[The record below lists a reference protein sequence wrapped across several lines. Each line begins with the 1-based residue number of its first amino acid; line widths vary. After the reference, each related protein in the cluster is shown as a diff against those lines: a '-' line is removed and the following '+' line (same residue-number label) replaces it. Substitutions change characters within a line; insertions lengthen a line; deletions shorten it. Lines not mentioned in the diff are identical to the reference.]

1 MRRNLL
7 RFAILFLVVV
17 FVIAGWGLLI
27 WQGRQTA
34 QVIATNGDLIRLH
47 VLANSD
53 DAFDQELKL
62 KVRDGVIAYLAPYL
76 GEVESA
82 DDARDI
88 IAVHKPNIISTAQ
101 EVVNKNGAT
110 YVVQMQ
116 TGMFPFPVKSYGT
129 IVLPAGKYEAVRILL
144 GQAEGKNWWCVLFPP
159 LCFVDGT
166 QATATMAMTAQRAS
180 AKEGA
185 PAVEYRWKIV
195 EWWHS
200 KSQ

>member
-17 FVIAGWGLLI
+17 FVITGWGLLI

-53 DAFDQELKL
+53 DAFDQQLKL
-62 KVRDGVIAYLAPYL
+62 KVRDGVIAYLSPYL
-76 GEVESA
+76 GEVASA
-82 DDARDI
+82 DDARSI
-88 IAVHKPNIISTAQ
+88 IVVHKPNIISVAQ
-101 EVVNKNGAT
+101 EVVAKNGAP

-116 TGMFPFPVKSYGT
+116 TGMFPFPMKSYGNL
-129 IVLPAGKYEAVRILL
+129 VLPAGKYEAIRILL

-185 PAVEYRWKIV
+185 PIVEYRWKIV